1 MPLWRDGAFAEDD
14 WTHVADDA
22 GLPEGRVIVSL
33 ARFRRE
39 GSRADVGVSLK
50 AGPDALSALAEL
62 SRQPLIALDFAAFGD
77 GRAFSYAILLRE
89 RLGFRGE
96 LRAVGDV
103 LIDEI
108 PLMLRTGFNAFEV
121 SNEASLRALREG
133 GPPRFPLAYQPGLAA
148 ETREPSRPWARRL
161 A

>member
-1 MPLWRDGAFAEDD
+1 MPLWRNGAFAEDD
-14 WTHVADDA
+14 WTTLADYAEQTD
-22 GLPEGRVIVSL
+22 GRVIVSL

-39 GSRADVGVSLK
+39 GPRADVGVWLK
-50 AGPDALSALAEL
+50 AGPEALSALGEL
-62 SRQPLIALDFAAFGD
+62 ARQPLIALDFAAFGD

-96 LRAVGDV
+96 LRAVSDV

-108 PLMLRTGFNAFEV
+108 PLMLRTGFNAFDV
-121 SNEASLRALREG
+121 RNEATLRALRAG
-133 GPPRFPLAYQPGLAA
+133 GTPRFPVAYQPGLAA

-161 A
+161 G